1 MAPHEQEI
9 PGTLRQAPKM
19 AEDPFFRVLA
29 RATQQAELNND
40 KDPRAPACSL
50 TTMMQGTI
58 VMIKARRGG
67 QIELIHADIPRYD
80 YLPVK

>member
-9 PGTLRQAPKM
+9 AGTLRQAPKM

-40 KDPRAPACSL
+40 KDPGALTRFL
-50 TTMMQGTI
+50 TTMMQGTT
-58 VMIKARRGG
+58 VMIKTGRGG